1 MKRVFAFARPN
12 NNIGISLIEH
22 YCDSINTEFPTEE
35 LGGADLYILIS
46 DDADNSLMRLYRIV
60 NSNITYM
67 MAGSFTV
74 VSDTYIVLD
83 SRLKLILNTIK
94 EVYTDV
100 CMNLEMELL

>member
-1 MKRVFAFARPN
+1 MKYVLAFTRPEDS
-12 NNIGISLIEH
+12 IGISLIEH
-22 YCDSINTEFPTEE
+22 YYDSINTVPTEE
-35 LGGADLYILIS
+35 LKGADLYMLIS
-46 DDADNSLMRLYRIV
+46 DDTDNSLMRLYRIV

-94 EVYTDV
+94 EVYTDTY
-100 CMNLEMELL
+100 MNLEMELL